1 MKIKAIVT
9 SKETP
14 FSLQD
19 VNLREPD
26 IDEVLVRIIASGVC
40 HTDAVVLRG
49 GMRLFRF
56 LLFLAMKALA
66 LLSALAQQLQRLYRG
81 IM

>member
-26 IDEVLVRIIASGVC
+26 IDEVLVRIICLRSLSYRCRSPPGNAPLPLP
-40 HTDAVVLRG
+40 AVLGHEGAGIVERVG
-49 GMRLFRF
+49 
-56 LLFLAMKALA
+56 
-66 LLSALAQQLQRLYRG
+66 SAVTEVVPG

>member
-26 IDEVLVRIIASGVC
+26 IPGVRI
-40 HTDAVVLRG
+40 VV
-49 GMRLFRF
+49 
-56 LLFLAMKALA
+56 A
-66 LLSALAQQLQRLYRG
+66 
-81 IM
+81 